1 MFVTIALLLAVGSA
15 LVAQQYEGV
24 YYLVRPAPQDQSVR
38 IVVMPREPGY
48 RVIFAVG
55 GELDFDC
62 TSTGADEYECTGEI
76 DSTARIADDGQELVI
91 FIDEF
96 GADASPIR
104 APLQSSDP
112 SLPADE
118 YHGFVDEDRYF
129 LKAVLT
135 PTSDG
140 MAMRWFLGEIGFDA
154 LATESARGVLSGD
167 LEGDRFSVTID
178 PEQLLFDVDDNVS
191 EWLFARVLPG
201 RADEPIRTTD
211 VGPRFGDHRVAGTMR
226 TAFESWYGT
235 APPASVDVPARDL
248 TVASRHELDAGER
261 RMSYLSPAGDRLVS
275 YASSSDVITVHDVAT
290 GDDLVSFELAE
301 EMSAPQVFA
310 WSPDGSA
317 IAIGIVAP
325 FAGEDMEADLDLHLL
340 SLADGSIR
348 NLTAQE
354 QVSQESI
361 PREERKRDLAP
372 LWVGPEQLAFERRN
386 AEEVVIA
393 ELDLATRTVTQ
404 AVTPPSAMYPSAGIL
419 AFAPMTGELFT
430 TFEVGGWIDEGLR
443 VISPGGRLARMEKEF
458 SYPLLPDLSAVT
470 FDGAHVLLVP
480 PSVGRSEDPEDQPV
494 IYDREAD
501 EFRPLLPGEP
511 GARQAL
517 GAAFSPDGS
526 KVVYLSRALAA
537 ERDVL
542 AVRDLGEP
550 DSEQILI
557 ESVPGHPNH
566 SLVAYGDP
574 GMDWAANDTVLV
586 PMDGR
591 RRIMVVTLEASGE

>member
-1 MFVTIALLLAVGSA
+1 
-15 LVAQQYEGV
+15 
-24 YYLVRPAPQDQSVR
+24 
-38 IVVMPREPGY
+38 
-48 RVIFAVG
+48 
-55 GELDFDC
+55 
-62 TSTGADEYECTGEI
+62 
-76 DSTARIADDGQELVI
+76 
-91 FIDEF
+91 
-96 GADASPIR
+96 
-104 APLQSSDP
+104 
-112 SLPADE
+112 
-118 YHGFVDEDRYF
+118 
-129 LKAVLT
+129 
-135 PTSDG
+135 
-140 MAMRWFLGEIGFDA
+140 
-154 LATESARGVLSGD
+154 
-167 LEGDRFSVTID
+167 
-178 PEQLLFDVDDNVS
+178 
-191 EWLFARVLPG
+191 
-201 RADEPIRTTD
+201 
-211 VGPRFGDHRVAGTMR
+211 
-226 TAFESWYGT
+226 
-235 APPASVDVPARDL
+235 
-248 TVASRHELDAGER
+248 
-261 RMSYLSPAGDRLVS
+261 
-275 YASSSDVITVHDVAT
+275 
-290 GDDLVSFELAE
+290 
-301 EMSAPQVFA
+301 
-310 WSPDGSA
+310 
-317 IAIGIVAP
+317 VAP
-325 FAGEDMEADLDLHLL
+325 FAGEDMDADLDLHLL

-526 KVVYLSRALAA
+526 KVVYLYRDLAA

-550 DSEQILI
+550 DSEQVLI

-566 SLVAYGDP
+566 PLIAYGDP